1 MESDNSEKLV
11 TITGQLDVSDELCS
25 DGTAALSI
33 ILDNGDEY
41 VINNRR
47 VVKRLQRFAYNQETL
62 VFTGTVR
69 QDSTGLKILSVQSC
83 AKPVEKPKP
92 APRKTGR
99 AASSA
104 KKAAKSCRQQIRIS
118 PFLKCKGFVWNSAR
132 KMAFFMRRTM

>member
-1 MESDNSEKLV
+1 MEIQNKTTHTMDSDNSEKLV

-33 ILDNGDEY
+33 INDNGDEY

-47 VVKRLQRFAYNQETL
+47 VVKRLQRLAYNQETL

-99 AASSA
+99 ASSA
-104 KKAAKSCRQQIRIS
+104 KKAAK
-118 PFLKCKGFVWNSAR
+118 
-132 KMAFFMRRTM
+132 

>member
-1 MESDNSEKLV
+1 MGNDDSEKQV

-41 VINNRR
+41 VINNRK
-47 VVKRLQRFAYNQETL
+47 VVKRLHRLAYNQETV

-92 APRKTGR
+92 ATRKAGR
-99 AASSA
+99 HAASA
-104 KKAAKSCRQQIRIS
+104 KKTTK
-118 PFLKCKGFVWNSAR
+118 
-132 KMAFFMRRTM
+132 

>member
-1 MESDNSEKLV
+1 MDSDNSEKQV

-62 VFTGTVR
+62 VFTGTLR

-83 AKPVEKPKP
+83 AKPVETPKP

-99 AASSA
+99 SASSA
-104 KKAAKSCRQQIRIS
+104 KKAAK
-118 PFLKCKGFVWNSAR
+118 
-132 KMAFFMRRTM
+132 

>member
-1 MESDNSEKLV
+1 MEIQNGTIHIMDSDNSENLV

-33 ILDNGDEY
+33 INDDGDEY

-47 VVKRLQRFAYNQETL
+47 IVKRLQRLAYNQETL
-62 VFTGTVR
+62 VLTGTFR

-92 APRKTGR
+92 AARKTGR
-99 AASSA
+99 AASA
-104 KKAAKSCRQQIRIS
+104 KKAAK
-118 PFLKCKGFVWNSAR
+118 
-132 KMAFFMRRTM
+132 